1 VLYPNGQLVF
11 AASPRLTAGA
21 LAATGAAGYGGIRG
35 ARFNRYVSETFSP
48 VVGGL
53 PSGYGGRS
61 ALLPVRAGGLSSVV
75 ALSIAAAGAGV
86 LGLPGDG
93 AAAFTVSV
101 SDAEGQLIS
110 SGSGAAS
117 FSLTASPLLLTASL
131 GARGS
136 ASLAITTNT
145 PTLGAEA
152 NLTGSAGMT
161 FAGALTPY
169 AIGNMIGSTVDG
181 GTLTAASVASAVWTQ
196 AIEAGYTAEQ
206 VLRILA
212 AHAAGAATGLE
223 GGDPQFTGLD
233 GTTVR
238 INGTYSAGTR
248 TIDAINAA

>member
-1 VLYPNGQLVF
+1 MLYPNGQRVF

-21 LAATGAAGYGGIRG
+21 LAATGAAGYRGILG

-61 ALLPVRAGGLSSVV
+61 AVLPVRAGGLSSVV
-75 ALSIAAAGAGV
+75 AMSIAASGAGV

-93 AAAFTVSV
+93 AAAFAVSAA
-101 SDAEGQLIS
+101 DAEGQLIS
-110 SGSGAAS
+110 SGVGAAS

-131 GARGS
+131 GGTGTA
-136 ASLAITTNT
+136 AFALATNT
-145 PTLGAEA
+145 PTMGAEA
-152 NLTGSAGMT
+152 GMT
-161 FAGALTPY
+161 GATSMTFNGVLTPY
-169 AIGNMIGSTVDG
+169 AIGSMSGSTVDG

-212 AHAAGAATGLE
+212 AHAAGAATGLD
-223 GGDPQFTGLD
+223 GSDPQFTGLD